1 MSPVVAV
8 PVLLYGLLADLAL
21 SALRVARLI
30 LLRERPASGYVR
42 MRYAPM
48 SDRGA
53 TILASFVAIAP
64 GSTVIHLDLEQREL
78 VLHLLDLEI
87 APILVAEIRRDFER
101 PLVSLFGTAP
111 R

>member
-1 MSPVVAV
+1 VIAV
-8 PVLLYGLLADLAL
+8 PVLLYRLLADLVL
-21 SALRVARLI
+21 SGLRVARLI
-30 LLRERPASGYVR
+30 VLREQPASGYVR

-53 TILASFVAIAP
+53 TILASLVAIAP

-78 VLHLLDLEI
+78 ILHLLDLSS
-87 APILVAEIRRDFER
+87 ASTLVAEIRRDFET
-101 PLVSLFGTAP
+101 PLVSLFGTTP